1 MRQFQTPLIGLLL
14 TLLTGIGQA
23 REPMPAPVMTNAGP
37 VIGVRTDQVRSFKGI
52 PYARA
57 PVDKL
62 RWRAPRRPRLWQE
75 PLDASTFGPVCLQPA
90 NPLTDTT
97 TMSEDCLTLNVWTP
111 ADRAAPRPVLF
122 WIHGGGFR
130 FGSGQFPGEVFAS
143 QDAVVVS
150 INYRMGPLGWMAHP
164 ALKSKAANFGLQD
177 MILALNWVQNNIA
190 AFGGDPNNVT
200 IFGVSA
206 GGMAV
211 NLLMASDAARG
222 LFHKAIAQSGYG
234 TWALPR
240 SRSAAQPAPLSIA
253 HQPPESA
260 EAIATALISRITDAP
275 QNRATLGAL
284 DGQRLVDAVEGFQ
297 IPIVDGVTILE
308 EPGIRFLRGQHNQVP
323 FMTGGNSYEG
333 SVMPGSGISIPT
345 FRSDLGA
352 DLERARGLY
361 ADDFDVSET
370 QGFARIFGD
379 NRYLLAA
386 HSMGLSNAAAGAPTW
401 LYYVDFVAQAQR
413 DSLPG
418 APHGGDAMILL
429 GGHLSADPQVR
440 AVAKRMRRYWL
451 QFAATGN
458 PNGSAGGNN
467 ESASEWPQ
475 FDAKRQQW
483 LRIGNSDR
491 AEAGVLAAKLEL
503 LQERYR
509 TRIAPAL
516 Q

>member
-1 MRQFQTPLIGLLL
+1 MRQHFAPLIGLLL
-14 TLLTGIGQA
+14 TILASTSHG
-23 REPMPAPVMTNAGP
+23 RDPMPAPVMTSAGP

-62 RWRAPRRPRLWQE
+62 RWRGPRRPRPWNE
-75 PLDASTFGPVCLQPA
+75 PLDASAFGPVCLQPESA
-90 NPLTDTT
+90 LRGNAS
-97 TMSEDCLTLNVWTP
+97 MSEDCLTLNVWTP
-111 ADRAAPRPVLF
+111 AERAAPRPVLF

-130 FGSGQFPGEVFAS
+130 FGSGQIPGEVFAS
-143 QDAVVVS
+143 QGAVVVS

-177 MILALNWVQNNIA
+177 MTLALNWVQNNIA

-211 NLLMASDAARG
+211 NLLMASDAAQG

-240 SRSAAQPAPLSIA
+240 SRLAQPQAPLNMA
-253 HQPPESA
+253 NQAPESA
-260 EAIATALISRITDAP
+260 EAIATALISRLTDAP
-275 QNRATLGAL
+275 QNRATLRGL

-297 IPIVDGVTILE
+297 VPIVDGITILE
-308 EPGIRFLRGQHNQVP
+308 EPAIRFLRGQHAKVP

-333 SVMPGSGISIPT
+333 SVMPGSGISIRV

-352 DLERARGLY
+352 DLARARALY
-361 ADDFDVSET
+361 ADDFDVSES
-370 QGFARIFGD
+370 QGFARLFGD

-401 LYYVDFVAQAQR
+401 LYYVDFVAAAQR
-413 DSLPG
+413 DTLPG

-429 GGHLSADPQVR
+429 GGHLSEDPQVR
-440 AVAKRMRRYWL
+440 AVAKRMQRYWL
-451 QFAATGN
+451 RFAATGN
-458 PNGSAGGNN
+458 PNGAADAADSAMTR
-467 ESASEWPQ
+467 WPA
-475 FDAKRQQW
+475 FEADRQQW
-483 LRIGNSDR
+483 LRIGTSDR
-491 AEAGVLAAKLEL
+491 SEAGVLSAKLAL
-503 LQERYR
+503 LQERYQR
-509 TRIAPAL
+509 RIAPAL
-516 Q
+516 E